1 LLGFLLLFAAVFV
14 AHGRSRFFLARGLG
28 KPIQRAT
35 ILDFAALAEKRL
47 FHEFTANSRREGN
60 GGLDREGALDYNRV
74 RGKTADRTTLA
85 RGATDPM
92 RVIVERDKDGVSRRA
107 AQLVASLVRRRPTCV
122 LGLAT
127 GGTPLGMYAELIRM
141 HRDEGLDF
149 SRVVTFNLDEYV
161 GLSGSHPH
169 SYRHFMQQNLFDHVN
184 IDPRDTHVPDGRAL
198 DFEAYCEQYERL
210 ISEEGGID
218 LQVLGIGGDGH
229 IAFNEPGSSLGSR
242 TRLKTLTEETVRDNA
257 RFFGSEKDVPRLAIT
272 MGVGTIL
279 ESRQCL
285 LLAAGDGKARA
296 IRDTIKGPITAQVTA
311 SALQLHRD
319 VIAILDEEAARL
331 LERRDYYREVERA
344 QAALQ
349 NGQLGRPSEP
359 A

>member
-1 LLGFLLLFAAVFV
+1 
-14 AHGRSRFFLARGLG
+14 
-28 KPIQRAT
+28 
-35 ILDFAALAEKRL
+35 
-47 FHEFTANSRREGN
+47 
-60 GGLDREGALDYNRV
+60 
-74 RGKTADRTTLA
+74 
-85 RGATDPM
+85 M
-92 RVIVERDKDGVSRRA
+92 RVIVEPSLEGVSRRA
-107 AQLVASLVRRRPTCV
+107 AQFVAALVRRRPTCV

-127 GGTPLGMYAELIRM
+127 GGTPLGMYTELIGM
-141 HRDEGLDF
+141 HREEGLDF

-161 GLSGSHPH
+161 GLASTHPQ
-169 SYRHFMQQNLFDHVN
+169 SYRYFMQHNFFDHIN

-198 DFEAYCEQYERL
+198 DFEAYCEQYERM
-210 ISEEGGID
+210 IAEEGGID
-218 LQVLGIGGDGH
+218 LQILGIGSDGH

-242 TRLKTLTEETVRDNA
+242 TRLKTLTSETVRDNA
-257 RFFGSEKDVPRLAIT
+257 RFFGSEQDVPRLAIT

-285 LLAAGDGKARA
+285 LLACGDTKARA
-296 IRDTIKGPITAQVTA
+296 IRDTIEGPITAQVTA

-349 NGQLGRPSEP
+349 AGHLGKV
-359 A
+359 AQH

>member
-1 LLGFLLLFAAVFV
+1 
-14 AHGRSRFFLARGLG
+14 
-28 KPIQRAT
+28 
-35 ILDFAALAEKRL
+35 
-47 FHEFTANSRREGN
+47 
-60 GGLDREGALDYNRV
+60 
-74 RGKTADRTTLA
+74 
-85 RGATDPM
+85 M
-92 RVIVERDKDGVSRRA
+92 RVIVEKDKEGVARRA
-107 AQLVASLVRRRPTCV
+107 AQFAAILVRKRPNCV

-127 GGTPLGMYAELIRM
+127 GGTPLGMYAELIRL
-141 HRDEGLDF
+141 HREEGLDF

-161 GLSGSHPH
+161 GLSATHPQ
-169 SYRHFMQQNLFDHVN
+169 SYRHFMQQNLFDHIN

-198 DFEAYCEQYERL
+198 DFEAYCAHYERL
-210 ISEEGGID
+210 ISDEGGID
-218 LQVLGIGGDGH
+218 LQVLGIGSDGH

-242 TRLKTLTEETVRDNA
+242 TRLKTLTAETIRDNA
-257 RFFGSEKDVPRLAIT
+257 RFFGGEHEVPRLAIT

-285 LLAAGDGKARA
+285 LLAAGASKAKA
-296 IRDTIKGPITAQVTA
+296 IRETIEGPITAQITA

-331 LERRDYYREVERA
+331 LERRDYYLEVERA

-349 NGQLGRPSEP
+349 TGHFGRID